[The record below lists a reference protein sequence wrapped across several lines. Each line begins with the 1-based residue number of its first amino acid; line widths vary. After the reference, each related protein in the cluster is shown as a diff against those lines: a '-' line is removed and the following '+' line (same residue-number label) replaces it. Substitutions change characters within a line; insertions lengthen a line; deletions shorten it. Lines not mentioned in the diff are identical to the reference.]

1 MVSNDK
7 SKLISLKESELKY
20 RHMISEA
27 FDAIFS
33 IDIDSGQILEA
44 NKKAVELT
52 GYSTNE
58 LQALYVWELHPTDEI
73 EQAKELFHKV
83 RTAGGGLRSN
93 MHFQKKNGSLLDI
106 DIAATVIEYSGIKV
120 IQRICRDVTKR
131 RQQEEQ
137 NAYLRQYYE
146 SILDMMPIGLGVKK
160 NVDNTVE
167 IEFQNKRLREIF
179 HTQPLRE
186 NECCWSKE
194 NLQREFKGKITTD
207 KDGVS
212 VEEVIYPD
220 NHIYQFKSRCFRD
233 DHDNVQ
239 RELKIIQDVTKQREL
254 EQALKQ
260 SNETLEEKV
269 EQRTRELIQSEK
281 MAALGNLVA
290 GVAHEINTP
299 LGALK
304 SNNDLFMRFFSKIK
318 SIVPLDQ
325 FSELEK
331 YFLSIDKLNE
341 VNREAAERIIKIV
354 KSLRDFA
361 RLDQAEKDNVD
372 LREGIESTL
381 TLVYHEFKN
390 RIEIIREFQEIPK
403 LNCYP
408 NQLNQVFMNLLVNA
422 SQAIEGKGMI
432 VIRIYQEQGKIM
444 IEIEDNGKG
453 MPEDTIK
460 KIFDPGFT
468 TKGVGVGT
476 GLGLSIVHQIIENH
490 NGTIGV
496 TSQQGKG
503 TSFKIALPL

>member
-1 MVSNDK
+1 
-7 SKLISLKESELKY
+7 
-20 RHMISEA
+20 MISEA

-52 GYSTNE
+52 GYSANE
-58 LQALYVWELHPTDEI
+58 LQALSVWELHPADEI
-73 EQAKELFHKV
+73 EQAKELFYKV

-106 DIAATVIEYSGIKV
+106 DIAATVIEYNGIKV
-120 IQRICRDVTKR
+120 IQRICRDVTQR

-160 NVDNTVE
+160 RVNSAVE
-167 IEFQNKRLREIF
+167 IEFENKRLREIF
-179 HTQPLRE
+179 HTQPLLD
-186 NECCWSKE
+186 NKCCWSKE
-194 NLQREFKGKITTD
+194 NLEREFKGKITKD

-212 VEEVIYPD
+212 IQEVIYPD

-233 DHDNVQ
+233 HKNVQ
-239 RELKIIQDVTKQREL
+239 RELKIVQDVTKQREL
-254 EQALKQ
+254 EQALKK
-260 SNETLEEKV
+260 SNETLEDKV

-304 SNNDLFMRFFSKIK
+304 SNNDIFIRSFSKIK
-318 SIVPLDQ
+318 KIVPPDQ

-331 YFLSIDKLNE
+331 YFSSIDKLNE
-341 VNREAAERIIKIV
+341 INKEAAERIIKIV

-361 RLDQAEKDNVD
+361 RLDQAEKDTVD

-381 TLVYHEFKN
+381 TLVYHELKN
-390 RIEIIREFQEIPK
+390 RIEIIRDFQDIPK

-422 SQAIEGKGMI
+422 SQAIEGKGVI
-432 VIRIYQEQGKIM
+432 TIRIYQQQEKIVL
-444 IEIEDNGKG
+444 EIEDDGKG
-453 MPEDTIK
+453 MSEDTVK

-476 GLGLSIVHQIIENH
+476 GLGLSIVHQIIDNH
-490 NGTIGV
+490 NGTIDI
-496 TSQQGKG
+496 TSEQGKG
-503 TSFKIALPL
+503 SSFKISLPL